1 MGRPVTSDLR
11 PVGLT
16 VPPSHC
22 RRTPVWVMSMVALL
36 SRMTGGLTLCL
47 ALPQNPWDW
56 VRSIMACKLSLTAWR
71 AALATSATIS
81 ARIAGARGSRW
92 RPITSTCNLIMS

>member
-1 MGRPVTSDLR
+1 MTSSSGRWRLARERRRRGESLNGMSRLLMGRPVTSDLR

-36 SRMTGGLTLCL
+36 SRMTGGLTLRL

-56 VRSIMACKLSLTAWR
+56 VRSSMD
-71 AALATSATIS
+71 
-81 ARIAGARGSRW
+81 
-92 RPITSTCNLIMS
+92 